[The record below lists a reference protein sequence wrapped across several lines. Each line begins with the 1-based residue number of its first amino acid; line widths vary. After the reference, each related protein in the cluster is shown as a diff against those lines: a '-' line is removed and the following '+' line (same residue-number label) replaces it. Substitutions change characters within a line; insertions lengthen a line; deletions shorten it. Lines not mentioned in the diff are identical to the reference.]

1 MRQSKNSAMVVTA
14 VSGTAGAYLEITL
27 KVNEAD
33 RRTAA
38 GVYLKYRQPFLTQIK
53 GAVSKELFIRTDDV
67 QVIHGFETTA
77 DAEAYLKSDLFN
89 NDVVTALKPY
99 LQAAPEVR
107 IYSVFTNK
115 K

>member
-1 MRQSKNSAMVVTA
+1 MRQSQSSPMVVA
-14 VSGTAGAYLEITL
+14 PVSGTAGAYLEITI
-27 KVNEAD
+27 KVNETD
-33 RRTAA
+33 RRSAV
-38 GVYLKYRQPFLTQIK
+38 GVYFKYRQPFLAQIK

-89 NDVVTALKPY
+89 KNVVTALKPY